1 MVGEKV
7 GFALS
12 SGLKVIACLGELLS
26 EREGGKTEEV
36 VARQLKAIT
45 GEGRSVCVFA
55 SLFLRV
61 REIEH

>member
-45 GEGRSVCVFA
+45 GEGPAFGVLVCRFVSESA
-55 SLFLRV
+55 RN
-61 REIEH
+61 